1 MAPLIPGNREAALRW
16 KVLKPLGNR
25 LALLGDTHLI
35 VLCSGTKWWVTGE
48 LTIVHTEKNYWK
60 QMQSSRFAT
69 RQRTSVTFSR
79 PTVPLR

>member
-35 VLCSGTKWWVTGE
+35 VLCSGTKWWATGE
-48 LTIVHTEKNYWK
+48 LTIVQTKNSYWK
-60 QMQSSRFAT
+60 PAQSSRFAA
-69 RQRTSVTFSR
+69 RQRTSVTFYR